1 MISARKSALTALL
14 GVALL
19 AGPACGS
26 GTDITPVSGSSSSSP
41 TENVIDNGSDEPTSN
56 DTGTAEPSAGPASP
70 GSSGAGTAG
79 SATTDPA
86 SPASTGPGSVLVETK
101 TFTGAAIPSVPVSLM
116 LAAECDVANRDIPLG
131 VDFTTTY
138 DGITNAAG
146 EALFADMP
154 LGCYRANM
162 DVPENT
168 NPVPEGMHTVILTE
182 EIPHQSLWF
191 RFTDEPIGEGNLRL
205 GQVFVRDSAG
215 NPISRA
221 ALELE
226 QCGTSNRMT
235 TVNSDREGRIIL
247 EVPRAECYTVV
258 GTSGTSEWTLTGRPV
273 IDTGTSNFALDVV
286 LDRAGTGPTCEAT
299 SIEADLDLPYEYGTT
314 PVSVDCAEGWAA
326 IRWPESPGDNQRL
339 VHLVDG
345 AWTTYIAFPH
355 QQCWAEARGNG
366 VPDRLQKYFQE
377 C

>member
-1 MISARKSALTALL
+1 MISARNTALTALL

-26 GTDITPVSGSSSSSP
+26 GVDVTPVSGSSSASP
-41 TENVIDNGSDEPTSN
+41 TENVIDNGQD
-56 DTGTAEPSAGPASP
+56 AGPRADGNSTGGASTQGSGASVP
-70 GSSGAGTAG
+70 GSEAP
-79 SATTDPA
+79 ATG
-86 SPASTGPGSVLVETK
+86 SPASSTSGPGSILVETK
-101 TFTGAAIPSVPVSLM
+101 TFSGAAIPSVPVSLM
-116 LAAECDVANRDIPLG
+116 LAAECDAANRDIPLG
-131 VDFTTTY
+131 ADFTTIY
-138 DGITNAAG
+138 DGVTNAAG

-162 DVPENT
+162 DVPQNT

-182 EIPHQSLWF
+182 AIPDQSLWF
-191 RFTDEPIGEGNLRL
+191 RFTDDPIGEGNLRL
-205 GQVFVRDSAG
+205 GQIFVRDSVG

-235 TVNSDREGRIIL
+235 TVNSDREGRILL

-258 GTSGTSEWTLTGRPV
+258 GTSGTSEWTLTSRPV
-273 IDTGTSNFALDVV
+273 IDSGTSNFALDIV
-286 LDRAGTGPTCEAT
+286 LERAGTEPTCEAT
-299 SIEADLDLPYEYGTT
+299 AIEADLALPYEYGTT
-314 PVSVDCAEGWAA
+314 PVSVDCADGWAA

-339 VHLVDG
+339 VQLVDG
-345 AWTTYIAFPH
+345 EWTTYIGFPH

>member
-1 MISARKSALTALL
+1 MISARNTALTALL

-26 GTDITPVSGSSSSSP
+26 GTDVTPVSGSSSASP
-41 TENVIDNGSDEPTSN
+41 TENVIDNGSTEPTGSEA
-56 DTGTAEPSAGPASP
+56 GSGAPSAGTASP
-70 GSSGAGTAG
+70 
-79 SATTDPA
+79 ATVDPA
-86 SPASTGPGSVLVETK
+86 SPAPDSTGPGSILVETK
-101 TFTGAAIPSVPVSLM
+101 TFTGAAIPSVPVYLM
-116 LAAECDVANRDIPLG
+116 LAAECDVANRDIPLDA
-131 VDFTTTY
+131 DFTTTY
-138 DGITNAAG
+138 DGVTNASG

-162 DVPENT
+162 DVPENS
-168 NPVPEGMHTVILTE
+168 NPVPEGMHTVVLTE
-182 EIPHQSLWF
+182 AIPDQSLWF
-191 RFTDEPIGEGNLRL
+191 RFTDEPASADATRL
-205 GQVFVRDSAG
+205 GQIFVRDSVG

-258 GTSGTSEWTLTGRPV
+258 GTSGTSEWTLTSRPV
-273 IDTGTSNFALDVV
+273 IDTGTSNFALDIV
-286 LDRAGTGPTCEAT
+286 LERAGTEPSCAAT
-299 SIEADLDLPYEYGTT
+299 SIAADLDLPYEYGTT
-314 PVSVDCAEGWAA
+314 PVSVDCANGWAA
-326 IRWPESPGDNQRL
+326 IRWPESQGDNQRL

-345 AWTTYIAFPH
+345 EWTTYIAFPH

-366 VPDRLQKYFQE
+366 VPDRLQKYFQG